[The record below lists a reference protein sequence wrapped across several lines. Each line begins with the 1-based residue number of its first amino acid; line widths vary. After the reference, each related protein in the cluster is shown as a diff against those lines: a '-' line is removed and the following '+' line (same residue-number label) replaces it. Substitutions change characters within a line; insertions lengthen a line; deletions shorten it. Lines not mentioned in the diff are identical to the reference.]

1 MVLALLFL
9 AGHMAD
15 YAAKVFLLV
24 SLWREGFKE
33 HFLVLLCAHLMAG
46 MRKAYEFQVGSWVA
60 LFFVPI
66 IGVATPL
73 LEALHLADALAA
85 WWRGQDQGRRLPLRA
100 APLEVIL
107 EGLVFLLGTLHLRVA
122 LALGHESISD
132 PAVHLEASLCL
143 VLCTSLSSVTVGLVL
158 VDSALSLKLTRAL
171 YGTSTPRTRRL
182 CIPIFAAHLAYR
194 ACEVAAQSALLT
206 FLSFMLFPQH
216 FAKYLAALYLLNC
229 LVLVG
234 TQVTQAPVVG
244 SSLVIAWPLMFANL
258 PQFVDSP
265 KHYAAAQSASSLVTA
280 VRAIELSAAVSLV
293 AAGWLMEGEP
303 EPVGRHH
310 HHHHREAWVLD
321 PPVAHLVKALQDLRQ
336 RVWSAS
342 WLLCILVHYICM
354 VIRWCSCTTPSNTL
368 VVPLLPHRPVELPS
382 SGAAS
387 IRRGMAM
394 PDIEIM
400 SDKDF
405 WPPALGLS
413 QLLLSAFCERAPFAL
428 PFFSSVPSPAMQSS
442 ARQTPRPPRLE
453 DFDTIGLIGY
463 GEFGK
468 VFQVRDRASQQ
479 TFAVK
484 SLSKEF
490 YARKQ
495 MTDKARRE
503 ISTLNL
509 AQEHPFIVR
518 LVHALE
524 TANEWAMI
532 MEYCP
537 GGDLQQVLL
546 TEGCPGLPLQRILK
560 VSAEVTLALEHLHSR
575 GIVFRD
581 LKLENVVLAK
591 DGSAKLTDFG
601 LAKQYRGGRDAIA
614 EAQSYGGVY
623 ANFTKT
629 FCGSYGYAAPEVNPR
644 RQMHGFAADLYAFGV
659 LLVMMLTG
667 GEVYHDTRE
676 APFER
681 RLPPESIKEL
691 QDVLARLSFDF
702 YWASHNLLQPARAVH
717 RVEIDLHG
725 SVVIMARGRSRGRR
739 PPRPPNSPVDIVAA
753 PAFPPFPEPA
763 LFPSEEDRR
772 RWDLALDLIRLLT
785 SEVPQRRGT
794 VATLK
799 EHAFFEEIEDWRFVY
814 PQSWIAQQVKA
825 NLSSGRELSA
835 RLQTDLEQ
843 LPLQVLVSLLDNQ
856 EEAVR
861 VIENLELEWELP
873 ASSPALSSSPVLRA
887 SDPSTPKMSPTATG
901 AAPSGPVAPSG
912 RMPGPEFQLHE
923 LSEP

>member
-9 AGHMAD
+9 AGHIAD
-15 YAAKVFLLV
+15 YLAKVCLLV

-46 MRKAYEFQVGSWVA
+46 MRKAYEFQVSSVA
-60 LFFVPI
+60 AVFVPLL
-66 IGVATPL
+66 GLATPL
-73 LEALHLADALAA
+73 MEALHLADALAA
-85 WWRGQDQGRRLPLRA
+85 WWRRQDQGRRLPLRA

-122 LALGHESISD
+122 LALGHASITD
-132 PAVHLEASLCL
+132 PGAHLEASLFM
-143 VLCTSLSSVTVGLVL
+143 VLCTSLSTVTVGLVL

-194 ACEVAAQSALLT
+194 ACEVAAQCAQLT
-206 FLSFMLFPQH
+206 LLSFMLFPKH
-216 FAKYLAALYLLNC
+216 FAQYLAVLYLLNC
-229 LVLVG
+229 LVLMG
-234 TQVTQAPVVG
+234 TGAQAQAPMVT

-265 KHYAAAQSASSLVTA
+265 KHYAAAQSASSLVTSL
-280 VRAIELSAAVSLV
+280 RAIELSAAVSLV
-293 AAGWLMEGEP
+293 AAAWLMEGEP
-303 EPVGRHH
+303 ETGRHH
-310 HHHHREAWVLD
+310 HHRHESSSLE
-321 PPVAHLVKALQDLRQ
+321 PSMAHLVKALQDLRQ
-336 RVWSAS
+336 RVWSSS

-354 VIRWCSCTTPSNTL
+354 VIRWCMCTAPSNTL

-394 PDIEIM
+394 PDIEVM

-428 PFFSSVPSPAMQSS
+428 PFFSSVPSPVMQSPTW
-442 ARQTPRPPRLE
+442 QTPRAPRLE

-484 SLSKEF
+484 RLSKEF

-503 ISTLNL
+503 IATLNL

-518 LVHALE
+518 LIHALE

-546 TEGCPGLPLQRILK
+546 TEGCPGLPLQRVLK
-560 VSAEVTLALEHLHSR
+560 VSAEVTLALEHLHRR

-614 EAQSYGGVY
+614 EAQSYGGAY

-681 RLPPESIKEL
+681 RLPPESLKEL

-702 YWASHNLLQPARAVH
+702 YWASHQLLQPARAAH

-725 SVVIMARGRSRGRR
+725 SVVITARGRSRGRR
-739 PPRPPNSPVDIVAA
+739 PPRPPNSPVDMALQRSA
-753 PAFPPFPEPA
+753 LPETA
-763 LFPSEEDRR
+763 LFPSEDDRH
-772 RWDLALDLIRLLT
+772 RWDLALDLIRVLT
-785 SEVPQRRGT
+785 NEVPERRGT
-794 VATLK
+794 VVTLK

-825 NLSSGRELSA
+825 NLSSGRDLPP
-835 RLQTDLEQ
+835 RLQADLEQ
-843 LPLQVLVSLLDNQ
+843 LPLQVLVSLMDNQ

-861 VIENLELEWELP
+861 VIEHLELEWELP
-873 ASSPALSSSPVLRA
+873 ASSPALSVPA
-887 SDPSTPKMSPTATG
+887 SDPSTPKMSSTSTG
-901 AAPSGPVAPSG
+901 PHGTGRGAP
-912 RMPGPEFQLHE
+912 PEFQLQE